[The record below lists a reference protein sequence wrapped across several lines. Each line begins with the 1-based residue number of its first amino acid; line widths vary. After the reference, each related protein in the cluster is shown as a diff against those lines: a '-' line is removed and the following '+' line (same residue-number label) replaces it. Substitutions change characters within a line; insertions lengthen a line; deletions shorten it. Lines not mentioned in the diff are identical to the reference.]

1 MKKER
6 RPVFL
11 FLLILATMCIVGY
24 LTWDDLVAGLN
35 NATSAPA
42 ALANFATMVLFVFMF
57 GMTLMVMIWNFAL
70 NIATEIREDVREE
83 AKKLAA
89 AEQAKTNCAA

>member
-11 FLLILATMCIVGY
+11 FLFILTTMFIMGY
-24 LTWDDLVAGLN
+24 LAWDDLVASLN
-35 NATSAPA
+35 HVTSAPA
-42 ALANFATMVLFVFMF
+42 GLANLATMVLYVFMF
-57 GMTLMVMIWNFAL
+57 GMTFMVMIWNFAL
-70 NIATEIREDVREE
+70 NIAADIRDDVREE

-89 AEQAKTNCAA
+89 AEQAKTDSAA